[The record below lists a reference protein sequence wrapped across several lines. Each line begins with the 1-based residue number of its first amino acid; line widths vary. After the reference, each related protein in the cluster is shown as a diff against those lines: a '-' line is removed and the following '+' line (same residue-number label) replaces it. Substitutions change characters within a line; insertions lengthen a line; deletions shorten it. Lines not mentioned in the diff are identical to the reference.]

1 MEQDKELFAS
11 ASALF
16 FPPRSDTTSNF
27 TFFYKVGNKLIIEQV
42 CRDSL
47 VFSHLLN
54 YLDMFLL

>member
-1 MEQDKELFAS
+1 MEQDKELFAL

-16 FPPRSDTTSNF
+16 FLPEATQQVI
-27 TFFYKVGNKLIIEQV
+27 FYKVGNKLIIEQV